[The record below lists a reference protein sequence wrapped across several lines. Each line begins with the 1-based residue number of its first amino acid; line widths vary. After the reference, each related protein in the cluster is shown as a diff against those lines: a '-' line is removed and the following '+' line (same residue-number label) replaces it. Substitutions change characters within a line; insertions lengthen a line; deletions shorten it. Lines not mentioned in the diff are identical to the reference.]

1 MYLRGSLAGTKA
13 ANVALQLI
21 SGTSLYWYDTY
32 WKGNT
37 VFGMLLAISFLKIVF
52 LVQSARKISTTTE
65 PKIFLR
71 ALSVST
77 LTSCVDI
84 FVADSIEVTKPEL
97 S

>member
-21 SGTSLYWYDTY
+21 SGTSLYWCDTY

-52 LVQSARKISTTTE
+52 LVQSAGKISTTKE

-71 ALSVST
+71 ALT

>member
-13 ANVALQLI
+13 GNVALQLI
-21 SGTSLYWYDTY
+21 SGTSLYWCDTY

-37 VFGMLLAISFLKIVF
+37 VFGMLLAISFLKIV
-52 LVQSARKISTTTE
+52 VQSARKISTTTE

-84 FVADSIEVTKPEL
+84 FVADSIEVTKPKL